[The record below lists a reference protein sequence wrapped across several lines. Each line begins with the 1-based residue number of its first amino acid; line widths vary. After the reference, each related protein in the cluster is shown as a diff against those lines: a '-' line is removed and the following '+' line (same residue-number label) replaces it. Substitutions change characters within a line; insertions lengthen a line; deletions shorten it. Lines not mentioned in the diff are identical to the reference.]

1 MGKTE
6 MPTFKGRA
14 GWEFTDIGKLDF
26 DAYPDAGAGE
36 SGAAAGA
43 ERVIPDFDD
52 AIRVVQVDGT
62 TVETPDGLPDG
73 VTVTSL
79 ERAIADGL
87 VPDGRLGGL
96 VDTSTDPFVERNSA
110 DGRGGLFVHVAK
122 GVALDRPI
130 QATVVQSQ
138 AGTTL
143 NQRTL
148 IVVEEG
154 ASAEVWDQA
163 LSASADLDGLM
174 TTIVELHVGDAA
186 NLRYIGVQGLSEK
199 SWVFGTQQ
207 GEVGRDGNLDW
218 VSLGFGAAK
227 GRVRIASRLAGTGA
241 NGKVTGA
248 YASRD
253 SQHLDFDTFQEH
265 AAENTTSDLAFRG
278 VLADTATSVW
288 SGMIRVD
295 PGAQKTDA
303 FQESRNLLLSREA
316 HADAIPGLEIEADD
330 VRCTHAA
337 AIAQLDEEQIFYLRA
352 RGLPEQQARRLVIE
366 GFLAELVERFEEGRS
381 RDALAEALEAR
392 LDQVL
397 TAV

>member
-1 MGKTE
+1 MATTK
-6 MPTFKGRA
+6 MPSFKGRD
-14 GWEFTDIGKLDF
+14 GWEFTDISKLDF
-26 DAYPDAGAGE
+26 GSYPDAAAGD
-36 SGAAAGA
+36 AAAASGV

-52 AIRVVQVDGT
+52 AIRVVQVDGS
-62 TVETPDGLPDG
+62 TVELPDGLPEG

-79 ERAIADGL
+79 EAARSQGL
-87 VPDGRLGGL
+87 VPEGRLGAL
-96 VDTSTDPFVERNSA
+96 VDETVDPFVARNAA
-110 DGRGGLFVHVAK
+110 DGRGGLFVHVGA
-122 GVALDRPI
+122 GVVLEQP
-130 QATVVQSQ
+130 VQLTAVQ
-138 AGTTL
+138 TQPGTTL

-148 IVVEEG
+148 VVVEDG

-163 LSASADLDGLM
+163 VSAAADLDSLM
-174 TTIVELHVGDAA
+174 TTIVELHVGDGA
-186 NLRYIGVQGLSEK
+186 NLRYVGVQGLSES

-227 GRVRIASRLAGTGA
+227 GRVRIASRLAGPGA

-248 YASRD
+248 YASRGT
-253 SQHLDFDTFQEH
+253 QHLDFDTFQEH

-278 VLADTATSVW
+278 VLGDSATSVW

-295 PGAQKTDA
+295 PGAQRTDA

-337 AIAQLDEEQIFYLRA
+337 AIAQLDEDQIFYLRA
-352 RGLPEQQARRLVIE
+352 RGLPEEQARRLVIE

-392 LDQVL
+392 LDRVIVA
-397 TAV
+397 T